1 MDFESLDL
9 VGAPFEHVETY
20 VYYDGRR
27 TFAMRSLAWP
37 DMYCVVN
44 TVEEDE
50 VTGDLVTLAVLLS
63 GDRFRAMR
71 AGIVGFRDIF
81 ADARRGSLF
90 QVNWVWTESDEAIPT
105 ITSTS
110 GAWLPPQWLPSENA
124 RMSLPTATVEAYEP
138 SKLVALSRA
147 QSRTLF
153 AVEIEHEGKRSTE
166 FPARNAGEL
175 QVAIDGAVQ
184 SLAREYVGK
193 ASDRSPVARE
203 LSVSVVELQA
213 ASFVLVMAID
223 SAGMVEATEV
233 TSDVFDQLAS
243 FVEAVASNDGPT
255 VLGEL
260 KRHTS
265 KTRNRLRDV
274 LRPLAAVGSGITLST
289 TIAHTSEVQV
299 AAAPPVSVRAAVEL
313 IEKMPPETKY
323 IDVRRGILTGLVLRT
338 QHFEIVDSASGER
351 YNGAMTDD
359 AKAEA
364 NGLVVGDSSF
374 VAARIRVDTP
384 LTNDDDETAGV
395 KYVLEMVAPFGESSQ
410 PDEGSSSDQI

>member
-1 MDFESLDL
+1 MDFETLDL

-20 VYYDGRR
+20 VYVDGRR
-27 TFAMRSLAWP
+27 TFSMRSIAWP

-50 VTGDLVTLAVLLS
+50 ITGDLVTLAVLLS

-71 AGIVGFRDIF
+71 SGIVGFREIF
-81 ADARRGSLF
+81 AEAPIGSLF
-90 QVNWVWTESDEAIPT
+90 QVNWAWNEKDEAVPT
-105 ITSTS
+105 VTLVRGS
-110 GAWLPPQWLPSENA
+110 GLPRQWLPSESA
-124 RMSLPTATVEAYEP
+124 RLSLPTATVEAYEP
-138 SKLVALSRA
+138 SKLVALSQA

-153 AVEIEHEGKRSTE
+153 AVEVEHEGKRSTE

-175 QVAIDGAVQ
+175 QVAIDGAIQ
-184 SLAREYVGK
+184 SLAREFVGK
-193 ASDRSPVARE
+193 ASDKSPVARE

-233 TSDVFDQLAS
+233 TSEVFGQLAS
-243 FVEAVASNDGPT
+243 FLEAVASDNGPT

-260 KRHTS
+260 RRHTP

-289 TIAHTSEVQV
+289 TVAHTSEVQV
-299 AAAPPVSVRAAVEL
+299 TGAPPVSVRAAIEL

-351 YNGAMTDD
+351 YNGAMTDE
-359 AKAEA
+359 AKADA

-374 VAARIRVDTP
+374 VTARIRIDIP
-384 LTNDDDETAGV
+384 LTNDGDETQGV
-395 KYVLEMVAPFGESSQ
+395 KHVLEVIAPFVE
-410 PDEGSSSDQI
+410 P

>member
-27 TFAMRSLAWP
+27 TFSMRSLAWP
-37 DMYCVVN
+37 DMYCVIN
-44 TVEEDE
+44 TVEQDE
-50 VTGDLVTLAVLLS
+50 ATGDLVTLAVLLS

-71 AGIVGFRDIF
+71 SGIVGFREIF
-81 ADARRGSLF
+81 AGASRGSLF
-90 QVNWVWTESDEAIPT
+90 QVNWIWNEGDEAIPT
-105 ITSTS
+105 QTSTNGS
-110 GAWLPPQWLPSENA
+110 DLPSQWLPSESA
-124 RMSLPTATVEAYEP
+124 RLSLPTATVEAYEP

-153 AVEIEHEGKRSTE
+153 AVEVEHEGKRSTE

-175 QVAIDGAVQ
+175 QVAIDGAIQ
-184 SLAREYVGK
+184 SLAREFVGNAQRK
-193 ASDRSPVARE
+193 SPVVRD

-223 SAGMVEATEV
+223 SAGLVEATEV
-233 TSDVFDQLAS
+233 TSDVFDQLSS

-274 LRPLAAVGSGITLST
+274 LRPLAAVGSGLTLST
-289 TIAHTSEVQV
+289 TVAHTSEVQV
-299 AAAPPVSVRAAVEL
+299 SAAPPVSVRAAVEL

-323 IDVRRGILTGLVLRT
+323 LDVRRGVLTGLVLRT
-338 QHFEIVDSASGER
+338 QHFEIVDSASGVR
-351 YNGAMTDD
+351 YSGAMTNE

-364 NGLVVGDSSF
+364 NGFVVGDSSF
-374 VAARIRVDTP
+374 VTARIRVDTP
-384 LTNDDDETAGV
+384 LTNDDDETQGV
-395 KYVLEMVAPFGESSQ
+395 RYVLETITPFE
-410 PDEGSSSDQI
+410 EL